1 MLTITHRLYKHKDL
15 VQALKII
22 YYEYKVRF
30 MDSAGVDSEELFM
43 LIVLDKF
50 EFFIILDLLIAITSN
65 VLLVVLSK
73 ES

>member
-1 MLTITHRLYKHKDL
+1 MLTITHRLCKHKDL

-43 LIVLDKF
+43 
-50 EFFIILDLLIAITSN
+50 
-65 VLLVVLSK
+65 
-73 ES
+73 